1 MRAARLANE
10 IWLGANLARWRR
22 FRRALRDPGRAQR
35 RLLARCL
42 KANAETEFGR
52 RHRFGSLSGVEH
64 YRQRVPLASY
74 DDYRLSIDDI
84 RTGHPNVLTRER
96 VERLVPSSG
105 SVTASKLI
113 PYNRTLLAE
122 FNRAI
127 GPWVVDLYRHRPD
140 LRNGPAYWA
149 ISPAE
154 PESIDRPSE
163 VPIGFDEDSA
173 YLGGVLRKVVDRTLA
188 VPGSIRRVHDTEA
201 FKYSTL
207 RLLLGLREL
216 RLISVWHPSFLT
228 LLVEPAGEHWDRLLG
243 DIERGTLSP
252 PAPMDTTIHEALTRN
267 LVPDPGRAE
276 QLARVGPR
284 DTTAIWPRLGLIS
297 CWGDG
302 HSGDAVGG
310 LRDTFPGV
318 EIQRKGLLATEAF
331 VSLPYEEC
339 RPVAVRS
346 HFFEFIDDDG
356 RSKLVDELRR
366 DAEYSVVVTTGGG
379 LYRYRMGDRVR
390 VDGFVER
397 TPSLRFIGREDRVSD
412 RFGEKLNDAY
422 VSRLLN
428 DILQPVASE
437 VSFVLLAPDER
448 DEGVGYTLFLECR
461 RDPPSDLAD
470 RLERGLRRNY
480 HYRCCVKFGQLAP
493 ARVFRVRRGAYRIYT
508 EACRRK
514 GTRIGAVK
522 PTALSAESGWRPR
535 FEGAYSDVV
544 TPSVRSVLA
553 TRS

>member
-1 MRAARLANE
+1 
-10 IWLGANLARWRR
+10 
-22 FRRALRDPGRAQR
+22 
-35 RLLARCL
+35 
-42 KANAETEFGR
+42 
-52 RHRFGSLSGVEH
+52 
-64 YRQRVPLASY
+64 
-74 DDYRLSIDDI
+74 
-84 RTGHPNVLTRER
+84 
-96 VERLVPSSG
+96 
-105 SVTASKLI
+105 
-113 PYNRTLLAE
+113 
-122 FNRAI
+122 
-127 GPWVVDLYRHRPD
+127 
-140 LRNGPAYWA
+140 
-149 ISPAE
+149 
-154 PESIDRPSE
+154 
-163 VPIGFDEDSA
+163 
-173 YLGGVLRKVVDRTLA
+173 
-188 VPGSIRRVHDTEA
+188 
-201 FKYSTL
+201 
-207 RLLLGLREL
+207 
-216 RLISVWHPSFLT
+216 
-228 LLVEPAGEHWDRLLG
+228 
-243 DIERGTLSP
+243 
-252 PAPMDTTIHEALTRN
+252 
-267 LVPDPGRAE
+267 
-276 QLARVGPR
+276 
-284 DTTAIWPRLGLIS
+284 
-297 CWGDG
+297 
-302 HSGDAVGG
+302 
-310 LRDTFPGV
+310 V
-318 EIQRKGLLATEAF
+318 EIQHKGLLATEAF

-437 VSFVLLAPDER
+437 ISFVLLAPDER

-461 RDPPSDLAD
+461 RDPPADLAD

-493 ARVFRVRRGAYRIYT
+493 ARVFRVRRCAYRIYT